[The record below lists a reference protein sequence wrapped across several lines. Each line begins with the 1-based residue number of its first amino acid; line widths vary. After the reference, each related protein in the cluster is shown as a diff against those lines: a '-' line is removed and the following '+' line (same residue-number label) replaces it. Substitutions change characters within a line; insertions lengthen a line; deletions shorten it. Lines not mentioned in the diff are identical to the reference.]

1 MNGDVTRQTFHSGRH
16 YRSVRQQQGRVQL
29 DADWN
34 EQADIQAYL
43 DRSVTAD
50 LVGISGA
57 PRGYPGMAIVTA
69 ANEKPDD
76 AADDELWI
84 GEGHYYVDGILCE
97 NDERVLLTAQPDL
110 PGVTLANEDDKTD
123 YIAYLDV
130 WFEQLTL
137 LDESSLREVALG
149 GPDTTTRARTIWQ
162 VRLRKGTES
171 NPATAETFETRKSQ
185 MRARLVDST
194 SATPTPCVV
203 GPDARYRRLENQ
215 LYRVEVFD
223 PGKEPDKPTFL
234 WSRENGS
241 VIAALGAITA
251 PTAATSALTLTA
263 PGRDA
268 RLAFEKD
275 YWVEVT
281 DLARTR
287 RGDRGLLAK
296 IDNAD
301 GPALTVTWYFGD
313 AQLTS
318 DELAKKLEELGTQ
331 LAGLKNPVARRWDGT
346 AGPQRLFPGP
356 VEPDKLQDVLL
367 EDTINVAFSPDG
379 DYRRGDYWLIPAR
392 TANLQ
397 GNDPEHTGTIE
408 WPGET
413 LQPPEGVVHHFADIA
428 RLSKSGGKWTRTADE
443 RPIFDPLT
451 GRLGLVMAG
460 GDGQESLP
468 KEWLDEPLRV
478 AVTRTLLPKEGAKV
492 RFTTVEDT
500 GSLSATDPAPTSP
513 GVPHTVDVDIDG
525 VGIAQCWWKLVPDGP
540 PSQQVTAQLVNS
552 DGEPTEPALVFAA
565 SLSLAS
571 RVAFDPTGCAAFD
584 GATTVQAALRTLA
597 AAPVL
602 VPVDGNGQVGAPNT
616 DLATPVV
623 VKVMGCGAA
632 VAADAPAKVRFTVA
646 EGEVEVPG
654 SAAAKEVTGDTTAD
668 GTVSCRWRLGG
679 DGPVQALKATL
690 LDEKGVAVPAALPLT
705 FLAGVEPKVLT
716 PVRVELPTHT
726 VLVDGAFVAAADL
739 ASGETA
745 VVLDGEAAPVV
756 ADGPALTVTL
766 DLPFPMSQSDKD
778 LWSDKL
784 VGSLPLGVDGTV
796 ANTRVGAVPATGGTP
811 AVPGDPAVGWSPSAD
826 ATTFLT
832 GLPAKVSGVGR
843 DKVRGHVRLAGSV
856 LGPGVADFTRW
867 FWLVQTVTALV
878 IVPHSDGRLRLRSAQ
893 QVIALSV
900 SRADLRAGL
909 PAGVI
914 VKDGTVD
921 LAEATR
927 LKRFLFNAAN
937 PPRHLQLV
945 VDQRYSGAGAAVKAG
960 LALVDVDMDL
970 IDDADPE
977 AKAKAM
983 LQNNDFVDGVLTDAV
998 IAADFENAGGFLNS
1012 VAL

>member
-57 PRGYPGMAIVTA
+57 PRAYPGMAIVTG
-69 ANEKPDD
+69 ANEKPNN

-97 NDERVLLTAQPDL
+97 NDQKVLLTAQPDL
-110 PGVTLANEDDKTD
+110 PGVALADKDDKDDKTD

-130 WFEQLTL
+130 WFEHLTL

-171 NPATAETFETRKSQ
+171 NPATAETFETRKPQ

-194 SATPTPCVV
+194 PPTPTPCVV

-223 PGKEPDKPTFL
+223 PGKEPDNPTFL

-287 RGDRGLLAK
+287 RGDRGFLAK

-346 AGPQRLFPGP
+346 AGPQRLFPAP

-367 EDTINVAFSPDG
+367 EDTIHVAFSPDG
-379 DYRRGDYWLIPAR
+379 DYRRGDSWLIPAR
-392 TANLQ
+392 TANLE

-451 GRLGLVMAG
+451 DLTARLDVTAAG
-460 GDGQESLP
+460 GDGQASLP
-468 KEWLDEPLRV
+468 LTELAEDLRV
-478 AVTRTLLPKEGAKV
+478 AVTRNLSPVKDRKV
-492 RFTTVEDT
+492 RFTADQDQSTLKDPSP
-500 GSLSATDPAPTSP
+500 GGATDPKT
-513 GVPHTVDVDIDG
+513 IDATTDEF
-525 VGIAQCWWKLVPDGP
+525 GIARCRWTLAPKGQA
-540 PSQQVTAQLVNS
+540 SQHVTASLL
-552 DGEPTEPALVFAA
+552 DTHGDPTGPELRFAA
-565 SLSLAS
+565 SLANAR
-571 RVAFDPTGCAAFD
+571 RVAFEPGDCAAMKD
-584 GATTVQAALRTLA
+584 TETVHDALLRLA
-597 AAPVL
+597 DVPVL
-602 VPVDGNGQVGAPNT
+602 VAKEGSNGQIGVAGTGLVEPIE
-616 DLATPVV
+616 VHV
-623 VKVMGCGAA
+623 RGGCGDTVEGATVQFA
-632 VAADAPAKVRFTVA
+632 VTEGDVQADQTGLTATGVTDGDGKVRCTW
-646 EGEVEVPG
+646 
-654 SAAAKEVTGDTTAD
+654 TLGDN
-668 GTVSCRWRLGG
+668 V
-679 DGPVQALKATL
+679 PVQTLTATL
-690 LDEKGVAVPAALPLT
+690 LADDAPVPRAVPLT
-705 FLAGVEPKVLT
+705 FVAGVVPERPNVD
-716 PVRVELPTHT
+716 RVELPADTT
-726 VLVDGAFVAAADL
+726 LVDGAFVVPADL
-739 ASGETA
+739 AGGVT
-745 VVLDGEAAPVV
+745 VVLDKAAPPSVEGS
-756 ADGPALTVTL
+756 AALTVAL
-766 DLPFPMSQSDKD
+766 DLPFPLSQSDRD
-778 LWSDKL
+778 LWPL
-784 VGSLPLGVDGTV
+784 GAVAGTLPLALDGDVTLTTV
-796 ANTRVGAVPATGGTP
+796 GDQPAAGGQP
-811 AVPGDPAVGWSPSAD
+811 AVPGEPAVAWTPSAGAAKLLD
-826 ATTFLT
+826 VVFATL
-832 GLPAKVSGVGR
+832 KVVGR
-843 DKVRGHVRLAGSV
+843 DHVRGHVRLAGPA
-856 LGPGVADFTRW
+856 LAPDAPNLDRW
-867 FWLVQTVTALV
+867 FLLVEKVTHLV
-878 IVPHSDGRLRLRSAQ
+878 LMARRESPLRLAPARKA
-893 QVIALSV
+893 IALSV
-900 SRADLRAGL
+900 DRAVLAAGL
-909 PAGVI
+909 PSGI
-914 VKDGTVD
+914 TVQPGAID
-921 LAEATR
+921 LAEARKAARRIFGTEP
-927 LKRFLFNAAN
+927 KRPL
-937 PPRHLQLV
+937 RLV
-945 VDQRYSGAGAAVKAG
+945 VDERYKDSAAVIRDGLGMVEIDTELIVAAEPAPAVKDRLDAG
-960 LALVDVDMDL
+960 ET
-970 IDDADPE
+970 I
-977 AKAKAM
+977 
-983 LQNNDFVDGVLTDAV
+983 DGVITDA
-998 IAADFENAGGFLNS
+998 AGTDPVQEIEGFRKPTRL
-1012 VAL
+1012 